1 MSGHSKWSTI
11 KRKKAVTDAKKG
23 QAFTRLAREITM
35 ASREGGGNPD
45 TNFTLRVAIEK
56 AKAESMPAVNIERA
70 IAKGTGEGKDAAA
83 LEQVTYEGFA
93 PHGVAVMIETVTD
106 NRNRTVSELRHVIT
120 RQGGT
125 LGEAGSVGWQFKRVA
140 FFAFEAA
147 GKTEDQVFEL
157 ALEAGADDVWYE
169 DGQVEVTGP
178 VDAFKRIG
186 DALKGAGISVSD
198 AGLRMVA
205 TQEMEL
211 SPEETMQVMRTI
223 EALEELDD
231 VQNIAYNLKI
241 SDAAL
246 EKMAA
251 A

>member
-35 ASREGGGNPD
+35 SAREGGGNPD

-70 IAKGTGEGKDAAA
+70 IAKGTGEGKDASS
-83 LEQVTYEGFA
+83 LEAVTYEGFA
-93 PHGVAVMIETVTD
+93 PHGVAVIIETVTD
-106 NRNRTVSELRHVIT
+106 NRNRTVSELRHALT
-120 RQGGT
+120 RGGGT

-169 DGQVEVTGP
+169 DGQAEVTGP

-211 SPEETMQVMRTI
+211 TPEETMQVMRRI

>member
-35 ASREGGGNPD
+35 AAREGGGNPD

-56 AKAESMPAVNIERA
+56 AKGESMPAVNIERA
-70 IAKGTGEGKDAAA
+70 VAKGTGEGKDASN
-83 LEQVTYEGFA
+83 LEAVTYEGFA
-93 PHGVAVMIETVTD
+93 PYGVAVIIETVTD
-106 NRNRTVSELRHVIT
+106 NRNRTVSELRHVLT

-140 FFAFEAA
+140 FFAFETA
-147 GKTEDQVFEL
+147 GKTEDQIFEL
-157 ALEAGADDVWYE
+157 ALEAGADDVWVE
-169 DGQVEVTGP
+169 DGQAEVTGP
-178 VDAFKRIG
+178 VDAYKRIG
-186 DALKGAGISVSD
+186 DALKAAGISVSD